1 MDGDNGRILQLD
13 IDNNNVVRFIT
24 KQEIVTIPV
33 FYADRTFQM
42 ESFIK
47 QQMMWSLKSS
57 V

>member
-47 QQMMWSLKSS
+47 QQMM
-57 V
+57 